1 MISTHIKSS
10 HPKVQEPASLL
21 LSYTSFNCICM
32 QRLQFWTTTDHYI
45 STSQQIWS
53 ERDNSRSIDGGV
65 AGYLLVLAVF
75 LLLLALVCMTKKYE
89 RAVNLLH
96 CWKHPAEWKEQRE
109 IVHQQQL
116 QHQDEE
122 AMEVKNN
129 NPCISTTQ
137 QIPTEDNVAYNQI
150 DKDDR
155 VTTTVISVN
164 MITFS
169 FYHDYEYFFMH
180 DIMLTVH
187 SVVIQG

>member
-1 MISTHIKSS
+1 
-10 HPKVQEPASLL
+10 
-21 LSYTSFNCICM
+21 
-32 QRLQFWTTTDHYI
+32 
-45 STSQQIWS
+45 
-53 ERDNSRSIDGGV
+53 
-65 AGYLLVLAVF
+65 
-75 LLLLALVCMTKKYE
+75 
-89 RAVNLLH
+89 
-96 CWKHPAEWKEQRE
+96 
-109 IVHQQQL
+109 
-116 QHQDEE
+116 
-122 AMEVKNN
+122 MEVKNS